1 MKTNFKIPDNP
12 HFTNKQFYLNPAF
25 KIGLPSLMLVEA
37 FQHPISRLH
46 LDSVTPGL
54 HTLPEPCLRPTWSLQ
69 VGIRAILPPL
79 CALSIQGPL
88 GRMRRRVLAPCG

>member
-1 MKTNFKIPDNP
+1 MKTNFKILDNP

-37 FQHPISRLH
+37 FRHPISRLH

-54 HTLPEPCLRPTWSLQ
+54 HTLPEACLRPTWWVDLHKW
-69 VGIRAILPPL
+69 GYGRNCLHCLPS
-79 CALSIQGPL
+79 ASRGHL
-88 GRMRRRVLAPCG
+88 GE